1 MYLARNLT
9 MGETST
15 DEAADSRD
23 TIQRVVLGVLFGIRS
38 GQMVPGQH
46 LVEADLARQLGVS
59 RGSLREGLKRLEAD
73 GIVTLTRYRGAFIS
87 TLDRKGVGD
96 LLDVL
101 ELLCGLAARQA
112 AEHCRS
118 DAAKQQLLALASEL
132 GHRAS
137 DSGGRADYLTRRH
150 EFYDQLIAMGGSG
163 ELGRVIPLARADLF
177 RSQFDRVQ
185 SREQRRKHANGYLK
199 IAEAVALN
207 DPAKAERAV
216 RKHFAATRAAVD
228 VMPDQ
233 AFSMSLA

>member
-1 MYLARNLT
+1 MYLAPNRT
-9 MGETST
+9 TGEPAS

-23 TIQRVVLGVLFGIRS
+23 TIQRVVLGVLYGIRS

-87 TLDRKGVGD
+87 TLDRKGVRD

-101 ELLCGLAARQA
+101 ELLCALAARQA
-112 AEHCRS
+112 AEHCLS
-118 DAAKQQLLALASEL
+118 DAAKQQLLGLANEL
-132 GHRAS
+132 GRNAN
-137 DSGGRADYLTRRH
+137 DSGRRADYLTRRH

-185 SREQRRKHANGYLK
+185 SRDQRRKHANGYLK
-199 IAEAVALN
+199 IAESVAHN

-216 RKHFAATRAAVD
+216 RKHFAATRAA
-228 VMPDQ
+228 MNSLPDQ
-233 AFSMSLA
+233 AFSMTLG